1 MANKFR
7 TISNKTKKDLP
18 DALAEAWKIHDIP
31 KSASLRTLWAD
42 DISARA
48 KALLKATHGRK
59 RCKWRKNM
67 STVVKNMEKKRA
79 NGIIRAFINSALRR
93 PMAGLGNNLVQVLST

>member
-1 MANKFR
+1 M
-7 TISNKTKKDLP
+7 P
-18 DALAEAWKIHDIP
+18 DALAEAWEIPDIP

-59 RCKWRKNM
+59 RCM
-67 STVVKNMEKKRA
+67 QMEEKYEY
-79 NGIIRAFINSALRR
+79 S
-93 PMAGLGNNLVQVLST
+93 S

>member
-7 TISNKTKKDLP
+7 TISNRTKKDMS
-18 DALAEAWKIHDIP
+18 DAFAFAEAWEISDIP
-31 KSASLRTLWAD
+31 KSASLRTSWAD

-59 RCKWRKNM
+59 RCKWDNPAIHQFCPAP
-67 STVVKNMEKKRA
+67 TY
-79 NGIIRAFINSALRR
+79 
-93 PMAGLGNNLVQVLST
+93 